1 MEAPIDYH
9 ILLCLGILLAMFLS
23 DMPKKAIVAFVV
35 IIQICT
41 AIMDYKLSGSE
52 SWSPFYSASIAE
64 ALGAMLIIFCARY
77 AKNGFERKYF
87 LLNAAF
93 LWASAAIVP
102 LFRYD
107 IIIAHVDYVF
117 YSQMVASLHLLAMLI
132 LSDGIRKF
140 ARSIN
145 DILSSDRSSISNLR
159 G

>member
-1 MEAPIDYH
+1 MLTPFDIFLA
-9 ILLCLGILLAMFLS
+9 LGILLAMFWS
-23 DMPKKAIVAFVV
+23 DMPKKAVVAFIVC
-35 IIQICT
+35 IHLSIT
-41 AIMDYKLSGSE
+41 AIDYFLTGWLE
-52 SWSPFYSASIAE
+52 YYIASSTE
-64 ALGAMLIIFCARY
+64 ALGAILIIFCARH

-132 LSDGIRKF
+132 LSDGIRNF